1 LAVPTPAIAPSLN
14 QSIQRAFALARES
27 RHEFLTLEHLLLALQ
42 DDPEVIRAVAA
53 CGGESTRLASELR
66 AWLGERMP
74 AMPGGPNFNPS
85 PTLGFN
91 RVMERAILHA
101 ISAEA
106 ATVDSGAVLVALLQE
121 RESQAAYL
129 LKRQG
134 VNRLPLLRHLS
145 HGGGTPVPSGPSAEP
160 GEEDAP
166 PVKDPLK
173 VYATDLVVRAAEGKL
188 DPLIGREAEL
198 EQVMHVLCRRRKNNP
213 LLVGEAGVGKTAVA
227 EGLALRIHEGKV
239 PEPLKGVSLFSLDM
253 GALLAGTRYRGD
265 FEERVKAVLEAL
277 ARHPG
282 SLLFIDE
289 IHTLVGAGA
298 VSGGALDASNLLK
311 PVLASGELRCIG
323 ATTFQEAKSSVDR
336 DRPLARRFQK
346 VEISEPT
353 EADSI
358 AILKG
363 LRGRYEAHHGV
374 KYSDAALEAAVRL
387 SARFL
392 RDLHLPDKAID
403 VLDEAGA
410 TQKLLPARKRK
421 KVIDVAEVEAVVAR
435 MARMPLQAVGADD
448 REKLAGL
455 EDQLRTVLFG
465 QDEAIAKVC
474 SAIKL
479 SRSGLRGF
487 ERPVGSFLF
496 AGPTGVGKTEL
507 ARQLARCLDVEF
519 IRFDM
524 SEYMEKHAVARLIG
538 APPGYVGFE
547 EGGLLVDAVRKNP
560 HSVLLLDEIEKAH
573 PDLFAILLQ
582 VMDHATLT
590 DSHGRKADF
599 RHVALIMTTNAG
611 ARHQSARKVGFAE
624 LGAPGGSSSK
634 GAIERTFTPEFRNRL
649 DAILTFLPLGR
660 PEILKVV
667 DKNLRELQVLLDE
680 KNVVLE
686 VSKEAREWL
695 GNKGYD
701 PAFGARPMARV
712 VEEHIKKP
720 LAEEMLFGKL
730 QKGGTAVVKRKGEG
744 LEIAAKAG

>member
-1 LAVPTPAIAPSLN
+1 MAVPTPAIAPALN
-14 QSIQRAFALARES
+14 QSIQRAFALAREA
-27 RHEFLTLEHLLLALQ
+27 RHEYLTLEHLLLALQ

-106 ATVDSGAVLVALLQE
+106 AMVDSGAVLVALLQE

-134 VNRLPLLRHLS
+134 VNRLPLLRHLA
-145 HGGGTPVPSGPSAEP
+145 HGGGAPVPSGAPADP
-160 GEEDAP
+160 GEEEAP
-166 PVKDPLK
+166 PAKDPLK

-239 PEPLKGVSLFSLDM
+239 PGPLKGVSLFSLDM

-277 ARHPG
+277 AKHPG

-346 VEISEPT
+346 VEISEPS
-353 EADSI
+353 EADSV

-410 TQKLLPARKRK
+410 TQKLLPARKR
-421 KVIDVAEVEAVVAR
+421 R
-435 MARMPLQAVGADD
+435 
-448 REKLAGL
+448 
-455 EDQLRTVLFG
+455 
-465 QDEAIAKVC
+465 
-474 SAIKL
+474 
-479 SRSGLRGF
+479 
-487 ERPVGSFLF
+487 
-496 AGPTGVGKTEL
+496 
-507 ARQLARCLDVEF
+507 
-519 IRFDM
+519 
-524 SEYMEKHAVARLIG
+524 
-538 APPGYVGFE
+538 
-547 EGGLLVDAVRKNP
+547 
-560 HSVLLLDEIEKAH
+560 
-573 PDLFAILLQ
+573 
-582 VMDHATLT
+582 
-590 DSHGRKADF
+590 
-599 RHVALIMTTNAG
+599 
-611 ARHQSARKVGFAE
+611 
-624 LGAPGGSSSK
+624 
-634 GAIERTFTPEFRNRL
+634 
-649 DAILTFLPLGR
+649 
-660 PEILKVV
+660 
-667 DKNLRELQVLLDE
+667 
-680 KNVVLE
+680 
-686 VSKEAREWL
+686 
-695 GNKGYD
+695 
-701 PAFGARPMARV
+701 
-712 VEEHIKKP
+712 
-720 LAEEMLFGKL
+720 
-730 QKGGTAVVKRKGEG
+730 
-744 LEIAAKAG
+744 